1 MSSVGRNLARQ
12 RGHFARSA
20 RETAGRATCSPMT
33 RNSDSVEPG
42 VRLRLSRVSNQND
55 WHGWHRSMAI
65 CRPWC
70 ASSFCS
76 TMAAPHCGHSTQGPR
91 TDQALSTQHQVLRLV
106 RRLYLQ
112 NYCIRFVGGDIQQ
125 TVTPLLDVANPAA
138 QVAEQRLATQL
149 FVVLVN
155 QDSIEPAGAGNL
167 PVAHA
172 ADEDVALP
180 LGQTIA
186 GIEGDARHGNRGHP
200 VDDRVADSFLRE
212 RPLPRTAVGAA
223 EADERPAVV
232 GAGHEDVD
240 LVSAVWSV
248 LDLPDGAG
256 DRVPGHS
263 QEGAMAHREDFW
275 PRVGAADERIVRR
288 NLAFVREPKD
298 LAAEGLGIL
307 SVAAAVRHIQHAVAA
322 EHDRTATAAFADED
336 VLRVGEPF
344 AVPDG

>member
-76 TMAAPHCGHSTQGPR
+76 TMAAPHWGHSTVSLVVPSFVSG
-91 TDQALSTQHQVLRLV
+91 RLFC
-106 RRLYLQ
+106 RLYLQ
-112 NYCIRFVGGDIQQ
+112 NDCVRFVGGDVQKA
-125 TVTPLLDVANPAA
+125 VTSLLDVANPTA
-138 QVAEQRLATQL
+138 QVAEQRLTAQFL
-149 FVVLVN
+149 VVLVN
-155 QDSIEPAGAGNL
+155 QDSIEPPGAGNL
-167 PVAHA
+167 AVAHA

-200 VDDRVADSFLRE
+200 VDDRVADSLLRE
-212 RPLPRTAVGAA
+212 RPLPRSAVGAA